1 MLDRQPVISGC
12 AQALSAPVNIR
23 FLERAVGRRPAVR
36 EIAGDASTRR
46 FFRVSSGRRK
56 AVLVVHPDPLTT
68 DSPLYSNHRILSS
81 IGAPVPR
88 ILAKHDGSG
97 SVLFEDL
104 GNTTLQKRLVG
115 RPTVGRP
122 VSTAAPGTWL
132 RLYRQACDLIALLH
146 QRGAGRIRPG
156 DFAGRNRLDRD
167 RFLFELDHFHRHYLT
182 GLKRRTPGPEDEAIL
197 RAFYDDLATGCDRQP
212 RVYCHRD
219 FQSRNLMVVAG
230 RIRIIDFQDAR
241 IGPWT
246 YDAASLLRD
255 SSLDL
260 PESLVEEAIARLCR
274 AIGAGPEEF
283 RRDFDLMALQRNI
296 KDLGT
301 FGYMA
306 TVRGMRSYLD
316 YVPRTI
322 RSVRAALIKSPRHH
336 LFHDTIERYI
346 LS

>member
-1 MLDRQPVISGC
+1 MARTISTPLNTKFVEK
-12 AQALSAPVNIR
+12 AL
-23 FLERAVGRRPAVR
+23 GRRPAIR

-46 FFRVSSGRRK
+46 FFRVSSGTRS
-56 AVLVVHPDPLTT
+56 AVLVVHPDPLPP
-68 DSPLYSNHRILSS
+68 DAPLYSNHRILSA

-88 ILAKHDGSG
+88 ILGRHNGSG

-104 GNTTLQKRLVG
+104 GNTTLQKYLARR
-115 RPTVGRP
+115 RPAVPASWR
-122 VSTAAPGTWL
+122 

-146 QRGAGRIRPG
+146 REGAGRIRPD

-167 RFLFELDHFHRHYLT
+167 RFLFELDHFHRHFIV
-182 GLKRRTPGPEDEAIL
+182 GLKRRAPGSADQAIL
-197 RAFYDDLATGCDRQP
+197 RAFYDDLAMECDRQP

-219 FQSRNLMVVAG
+219 FQSRNLMVAAG

-241 IGPWT
+241 LGPWT

-260 PESLVEEAIARLCR
+260 PEALVEEMLDHLCR
-274 AIGAGPEEF
+274 AIDAGPEEF

-322 RSVRAALIKSPRHH
+322 RSVRAALIRSPRHH